1 MYDTLRI
8 LKTFWGYEEFRPGQS
23 DVIDCILEGHD
34 TLALM
39 PTGGGKSITFQ
50 VPALAMPGIC
60 LVVSPLVA
68 LMKDQVKNLQKR
80 GILAAFISSEMPRW
94 EILQQL
100 DNCILGDYKFLYISP
115 ERISSDLFREKLKY
129 LAAKVN
135 LLVVDEAH
143 CISQWGNDFRRD
155 YRLIADIRD
164 AIPRVPVIAVTASA
178 TAAVVAD
185 ICEQLHF
192 RKGYRVFKTT
202 FERKNLSFVV
212 RKTDNKLLE
221 MCHILSAV
229 PGSAVVYCRTRR
241 GVEEYAGKL
250 RAAGVAAQYFHAG
263 LDPILKTERQT
274 EWLRGTTR
282 VLVATNAF
290 GMGIDKGDVR
300 LVIHTEFPDSLEAY
314 YQ

>member
-1 MYDTLRI
+1 MHHPLQV
-8 LKTFWGYEEFRPGQS
+8 LKHYWGYDGFRPGQAE
-23 DVIDCILEGHD
+23 VIDSILSGHD

-50 VPALAMPGIC
+50 VPALANPGIC

-68 LMKDQVKNLQKR
+68 LMKDQVRNLQKR
-80 GILAAFISSEMPRW
+80 GILSAFISSEMPHW

-115 ERISSDLFREKLKY
+115 ERISSELFQEKLKT
-129 LAAKVN
+129 LSRKVN

-164 AIPRVPVIAVTASA
+164 AIPQVQVIAVTASA

-192 RKGYRVFKTT
+192 RSDLQPYSQRGGRIC
-202 FERKNLSFVV
+202 RKVAGGRYFSRIFPC
-212 RKTDNKLLE
+212 R
-221 MCHILSAV
+221 
-229 PGSAVVYCRTRR
+229 PGP
-241 GVEEYAGKL
+241 GPED
-250 RAAGVAAQYFHAG
+250 RAADELGERIYACAG
-263 LDPILKTERQT
+263 RYQRIR
-274 EWLRGTTR
+274 
-282 VLVATNAF
+282 N
-290 GMGIDKGDVR
+290 GDR
-300 LVIHTEFPDSLEAY
+300 
-314 YQ
+314 

>member
-229 PGSAVVYCRTRR
+229 PGSAVEPNIFTPVWIRFLRRSGRRNGSEERR
-241 GVEEYAGKL
+241 GCWWRPMLSGWGL
-250 RAAGVAAQYFHAG
+250 TRAMSG
-263 LDPILKTERQT
+263 
-274 EWLRGTTR
+274 W
-282 VLVATNAF
+282 
-290 GMGIDKGDVR
+290 
-300 LVIHTEFPDSLEAY
+300 
-314 YQ
+314 